1 MGYSTCSTAWCFFFC
16 ACAQCFTWHEA
27 ESQEWEEYGRW
38 SWYKTYSEQWEW
50 KSLQIT
56 SAQRG
61 DCGDVSRLAQSTT
74 ATSAKALHPA
84 IQVTQVYYLSAGDNQ
99 QDIISGCM
107 CVIKI
112 MRKWLSCNREIFR
125 ILTMSEG
132 SYLLILGQEP
142 CKLFTYFCLQ
152 YFCTFATLICC
163 GTYAEL
169 VLQSSKV

>member
-1 MGYSTCSTAWCFFFC
+1 MFDSLRADFVPFLVLFRLNIMGYSTCSTAWCFFFC

-125 ILTMSEG
+125 IFWQCLRDH
-132 SYLLILGQEP
+132 
-142 CKLFTYFCLQ
+142 TYWF
-152 YFCTFATLICC
+152 
-163 GTYAEL
+163 
-169 VLQSSKV
+169 